1 MHFEVVAKTAA
12 EFSDWVGQT
21 RATGDELTPE
31 RYIELS
37 KQSVV
42 QEPFTFKTVADGLF
56 DKILDQTLPPGPGPI
71 AETNPGAARADE
83 EIEMFGKL
91 TWGAIPFD
99 QPIPLFA
106 GAFVIFVVL
115 GVLAFI
121 TIKGWIPYLWREW
134 ITSVDHKRIGVM
146 YVSARCGDAAAWLYR
161 CGHDAIAAG
170 ARVPVPGL
178 PAAGAL

>member
-1 MHFEVVAKTAA
+1 M
-12 EFSDWVGQT
+12 
-21 RATGDELTPE
+21 L
-31 RYIELS
+31 
-37 KQSVV
+37 
-42 QEPFTFKTVADGLF
+42 
-56 DKILDQTLPPGPGPI
+56 
-71 AETNPGAARADE
+71 
-83 EIEMFGKL
+83 GKL

-106 GAFVIFVVL
+106 GAFVIVVVI

-134 ITSVDHKRIGVM
+134 VTSVDHKRIGMM
-146 YVSARCGDAAAWLYR
+146 YVDPRRGDAAAWVHR

-170 ARVPVPGL
+170 DRVPVAGL